1 MSAIISFV
9 LRASDILRAR
19 GKIFVIARALE
30 IELPIE
36 KSNLM
41 GCRLLPQQGI
51 VYKERFSAYAREFF
65 R

>member
-19 GKIFVIARALE
+19 GKIVVIARALG
-30 IELPIE
+30 IEPPIE

-41 GCRLLPQQGI
+41 GCRLRP
-51 VYKERFSAYAREFF
+51 
-65 R
+65 